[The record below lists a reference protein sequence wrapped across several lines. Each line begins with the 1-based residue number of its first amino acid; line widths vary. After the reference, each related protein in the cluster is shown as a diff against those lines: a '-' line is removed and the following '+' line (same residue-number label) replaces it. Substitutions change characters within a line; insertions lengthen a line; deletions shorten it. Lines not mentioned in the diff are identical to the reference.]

1 MSNKSYGLFITGTD
15 TNCGKTTVTLALMH
29 LLKTQGY
36 QVVGMKPVACGGEF
50 VNRACRN
57 DDALRIQAASSV
69 LMPYELI
76 NPYVFSTPIAPHIA
90 ALQDARTIDPNVIAN
105 CYHSLLESADAII
118 VEGIGGWLVPLDTN
132 FYVADLPKLL
142 NIPVLLVV
150 GLRLGCINHALLTVQ
165 NCLERGCN
173 LVGWVANVLD
183 NTTFAPKETILALDD
198 LIAAPCL
205 GYIPHLANNSDVMEV
220 AKGLDNL
227 EIMQI
232 VNGQMGK
239 KSIS

>member
-1 MSNKSYGLFITGTD
+1 MENRLNVSRGLFVTGTD

-29 LLKTQGY
+29 LLKAKGY
-36 QVVGMKPVACGGEF
+36 QIIGMKPVACGGEF
-50 VNRACRN
+50 MNRACHN

-90 ALQDARTIDPNVIAN
+90 ALQDARTIYPDVIVN
-105 CYHSLLESADAII
+105 CYRSLLENANVVI

-150 GLRLGCINHALLTVQ
+150 GLRLGCINHTLLTVRD
-165 NCLERGCN
+165 CLGRGYN
-173 LVGWVANVLD
+173 LVGWIANLLD
-183 NTTFAPKETILALDD
+183 PIMLSQKETILALSDF
-198 LIAAPCL
+198 IAAPCL
-205 GYIPHLANNSDVMEV
+205 GYVPHIVNNSDVVEIT
-220 AKGLDNL
+220 KTLDEL
-227 EIMQI
+227 EII
-232 VNGQMGK
+232 KLVNQ
-239 KSIS
+239 